1 MCYDGN
7 ARAPLPPISGG
18 ADVGERRDLV
28 LTAADGNRFAAYSVT
43 TDGPGGP
50 GMVILPD
57 IRGLH
62 TFYEDL
68 AVRFAEAGVH
78 ATAFDYFGRTAGVGK
93 RNEDFEYMPHVEE
106 SRPDTVAADVAAAVA
121 HVRGPEGGGATSIF
135 TVGFCFGGRN
145 SFNQAARGH
154 GLAGVIGFYG
164 RVARNDENDAN
175 APVDLVL
182 GYQSPVLGLF
192 GGADQSITR
201 EHIEAFRRALDDA
214 GVKNEIMI
222 YEGAPHSFFDRTF
235 AQYREECDDAWTRM
249 LKFIADNGRPSA
261 GPVSGPGLGGDAPS
275 AERSSA

>member
-1 MCYDGN
+1 MCYDRN

-18 ADVGERRDLV
+18 AGIGEARDLV

-43 TDGPGGP
+43 TKTQGGA

-57 IRGLH
+57 VRGLH
-62 TFYEDL
+62 PFYEDL
-68 AVRFAEAGVH
+68 AARLAEAGIH

-93 RNEDFEYMPHVEE
+93 RDDDFEYQPHTQ
-106 SRPDTVAADVAAAVA
+106 RTQPDTIAEDVAAVTAYL
-121 HVRGPEGGGATSIF
+121 RSPEGGAATAVF

-154 GLAGVIGFYG
+154 GLSGVIGFYG
-164 RVARNDENDAN
+164 RVAQNNPDDTN
-175 APVDLVL
+175 APVDLVK
-182 GYQSPVLGLF
+182 GYACPVLGLF

-201 EHIEAFRRALDDA
+201 EHVEAFRRALDQA
-214 GVKNEIMI
+214 GVKNEITV

-249 LKFIADNGRPSA
+249 LKFIGDN
-261 GPVSGPGLGGDAPS
+261 D
-275 AERSSA
+275 